1 MIAYAWFN
9 CVREAMLKPVFANP
23 WVQAIAVVAGLVSF
37 CVVCYVLSPV
47 LIPLFFA
54 FLVAYMLDPVVDR
67 LESGGISRRW
77 AIAIIAVVA
86 IVVLLILPVFLV
98 HNLITGA
105 QDLIQAGAE
114 GIRGGALQSLAA
126 PLAQKFRPFLLDL
139 LVYVG
144 WVGPGESPADLS
156 ALIAQHIGEYVQLN
170 AVQFIRNYA
179 PQFVGAGQWAG
190 TTAAQVL
197 SSVGR
202 GTIGLLEFLG
212 SLALFAV
219 VTVYLLRDFDGI
231 VVSAREFIPPRQR
244 ERVTDLVVRIDE
256 QIHGFLRGQILV
268 CACLAVMYSAGLTI
282 SGVPFAVPIGL
293 IGGAASFV
301 PYLGF
306 ALTSIPSLV
315 LVLLQHGIDWHV
327 IGVVATF
334 GIAQAVEGTFL
345 TPKIVGDKVGLGPV
359 WVILAIMVFSSLLGF
374 VGLLLAVPM
383 AAALKVLVLEGL
395 AYYRSSSVFTSSDS
409 GRGPSNIASG
419 SREGGGSEG
428 TGIPDAGAP
437 AGSGRLPRKRIKKSS

>member
-1 MIAYAWFN
+1 
-9 CVREAMLKPVFANP
+9 MLKPVLANS
-23 WVQAIAVVAGLVSF
+23 WVQAGLALAGLTCF
-37 CVVCYVLSPV
+37 CILCYVLSPV
-47 LIPLFFA
+47 LVPLFFA

-67 LESGGISRRW
+67 LESRGMQRTW
-77 AIAIIAVVA
+77 AIAILALVAV
-86 IVVLLILPVFLV
+86 VVLLVLPVFII
-98 HNLITGA
+98 HNLFAGA
-105 QDLIQAGAE
+105 QQLIQAGAE
-114 GIRGGALQSLAA
+114 GIRGGALA
-126 PLAQKFRPFLLDL
+126 PLLERFRAPLLEL
-139 LVYVG
+139 LVQLG
-144 WVGPGESPADLS
+144 WIGPGESPPDLS
-156 ALIAQHIGEYVQLN
+156 ALLAQRIGELVQLN
-170 AVQFIRNYA
+170 AVQFIQDHA
-179 PQFVGAGQWAG
+179 PQFVGAGRWAG
-190 TTAAQVL
+190 STAAQML

-231 VVSAREFIPPRQR
+231 VVSARELIPPRQR

-268 CACLAVMYSAGLTI
+268 CACLAVMYSAGLAI

-306 ALTSIPSLV
+306 ALTSVPSLV
-315 LVLLQHGIDWHV
+315 LVLLQHGIDWHI

-334 GIAQAVEGTFL
+334 GIAQMAEGTFL

-409 GRGPSNIASG
+409 GRGPSNVASG
-419 SREGGGSEG
+419 SREGGDSEG
-428 TGIPDAGAP
+428 TGGPDAGAP
-437 AGSGRLPRKRIKKSS
+437 AGRARLPRRRIKKSS